1 MFDFLN
7 ISIVDIIDIILVAFL
22 IYQSIRLLKG
32 TSAIG
37 IAIGIITLYIFWFVV
52 SALNM
57 DLLSS
62 IMEQLLG
69 VGVIALIILFQ
80 QEIRKFL
87 FQIGKR
93 SINSKAG
100 RFTQKFLNQNKEVKA
115 SNIEELS
122 QACFRMAE
130 TRTGALIV
138 FKRNSVL
145 EYVIETGDLLDAKIN
160 RRLIENI
167 FWKNT
172 PLHDGAMVIDYDRI
186 VAARC
191 TLPVADNP
199 NLPPQ
204 YGMRHRAA
212 SSITS
217 ETDAFAIVVSEE
229 TGNISF
235 VVDGHLKNINSVSEL
250 KLAIENAYNE
260 G

>member
-1 MFDFLN
+1 MLDFLN
-7 ISIVDIIDIILVAFL
+7 ISIVDIIDVILVAFL
-22 IYQSIRLLKG
+22 IYQSLRLLKG

-37 IAIGIITLYIFWFVV
+37 IAIGIITLYVFWFVV
-52 SALNM
+52 NALDM

-62 IMEQLLG
+62 IMEQVLG
-69 VGVIALIILFQ
+69 VGVIALIVLFQ

-93 SINSKAG
+93 SINSKVG
-100 RFTQKFLNQNKEVKA
+100 RLSRKFLNQNKEVKA
-115 SNIEELS
+115 SNIEEVV
-122 QACFRMAE
+122 QACYRMSE
-130 TRTGALIV
+130 TRTGALMV
-138 FKRNSVL
+138 FKRNSTL
-145 EYVIETGDLLDAKIN
+145 EFVVETGDLIDSKIN

-172 PLHDGAMVIDYDRI
+172 PLHDGAMVIDYNRI

-199 NLPPQ
+199 DIPPQ

-217 ETDAFAIVVSEE
+217 QTDAFAIVVSEE
-229 TGNISF
+229 TGHISF
-235 VVDGHLKNINSVSEL
+235 VIDGHLKTITSVSEL
-250 KLAIENAYNE
+250 KLSIENAYSDY
-260 G
+260 